1 MLRLT
6 IAGIIAI
13 GLIAG
18 TSVAQV
24 RMDCNALYKG
34 FWDQFIPT
42 KYASATAEEFANIS
56 RIALRAYDAC
66 QAGDE
71 FNAKNFFDSL
81 PRA

>member
-1 MLRLT
+1 MPRLKM
-6 IAGIIAI
+6 AGIIAI

-18 TSVAQV
+18 SAVAQV

-34 FWDQFIPT
+34 FWDKFIPS
-42 KYASATAEEFANIS
+42 KYASVTAEEFANIS